1 MAVKRVDRQMS
12 TVLRAPGVG
21 CAALAAFPSSGT
33 RLKLQVWRGGNGRWS
48 SKENLQSNT
57 ARTQLKN
64 TYGSVLFHA
73 SDPANWSTRTSSAPN
88 LVEM

>member
-1 MAVKRVDRQMS
+1 MAVKRVGRQML
-12 TVLRAPGVG
+12 TVSG
-21 CAALAAFPSSGT
+21 CLALAALRSLRFSSGT
-33 RLKLQVWRGGNGRWS
+33 RLKLEVWRGGNGRWS